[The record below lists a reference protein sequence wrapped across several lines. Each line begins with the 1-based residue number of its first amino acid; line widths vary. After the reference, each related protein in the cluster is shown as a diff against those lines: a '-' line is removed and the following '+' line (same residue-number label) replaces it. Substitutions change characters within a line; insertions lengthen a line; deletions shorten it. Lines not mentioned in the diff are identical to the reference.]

1 VVACTNLNIHGRIII
16 ILKKTVEWKSY
27 KTPKVIS
34 VNVSLPKEIDFE
46 GQKVITG
53 IFKEPVAGRIML
65 RTLNLDGDKQA
76 DLTVH
81 GGPDKAVY
89 AYPIE
94 HYEFWHKVYP
104 NMEMPKGMF
113 GENFTI
119 EGLMENEVTIGDIF
133 QIGSSKVIA
142 TQPRMPC
149 YKLGVKFG
157 RMDVLK
163 KFLASGRSGIYFRVL
178 EEGEVGAGD
187 PIVQIKKDTNRV
199 AISDVVRLYASDR
212 EDINTMRR
220 AVKVEALPEGWK
232 DYFLEQIKRVEKNVN
247 KRDKR

>member
-1 VVACTNLNIHGRIII
+1 M
-16 ILKKTVEWKSY
+16 
-27 KTPKVIS
+27 TPKILS
-34 VNVSLPKEIDFE
+34 INVSLPEEIDFE
-46 GQKVITG
+46 GQKVTTG
-53 IFKEPVAGRIML
+53 IFKEPIEGRIML

-94 HYEFWHKVYP
+94 HYEFWRKVYP
-104 NMEMPKGMF
+104 DMEMPNGMF

-119 EGLMENEVTIGDIF
+119 EGLMESEVSVGDAF
-133 QIGSSKVIA
+133 EIGSSKVIA

-163 KFLASGRSGIYFRVL
+163 KFLASGRSGIYFKVL

-187 PIVQIKKDTNRV
+187 SIVRIKNDTNRV
-199 AISDVVRLYASDR
+199 GIGDIVRLYASDR
-212 EDINTMRR
+212 EDIKTMLR

-232 DYFLEQIKRVEKNVN
+232 HYFYEQIRRVEK
-247 KRDKR
+247 KLGQR

>member
-1 VVACTNLNIHGRIII
+1 M
-16 ILKKTVEWKSY
+16 
-27 KTPKVIS
+27 TPKILS
-34 VNVSLPKEIDFE
+34 INVSLPEEIDFE
-46 GQKVITG
+46 GQKVTTG
-53 IFKEPVAGRIML
+53 IFKKPIEGRIML
-65 RTLNLDGDKQA
+65 RTLNLDGGKQA

-94 HYEFWHKVYP
+94 HYEFWRKVYP
-104 NMEMPKGMF
+104 DMEMPNGMF

-119 EGLMENEVTIGDIF
+119 EGLMESEVSVGDAF
-133 QIGSSKVIA
+133 EIGSSKVIA

-163 KFLASGRSGIYFRVL
+163 KFLASGRSGIYFKVL

-187 PIVQIKKDTNRV
+187 SIVRIKNDTNRV
-199 AISDVVRLYASDR
+199 GIGDIVRLYASDR
-212 EDINTMRR
+212 EDIKTMLR

-232 DYFLEQIKRVEKNVN
+232 HYFYEQIRRVEKS
-247 KRDKR
+247 

>member
-1 VVACTNLNIHGRIII
+1 MPK
-16 ILKKTVEWKSY
+16 IL
-27 KTPKVIS
+27 S

-46 GQKVITG
+46 GQKVTTG
-53 IFKEPVAGRIML
+53 IFKEPVEGRIML

-81 GGPDKAVY
+81 GGVDKAVY
-89 AYPIE
+89 AYSIE
-94 HYEFWHKVYP
+94 HYEYWRKVFP
-104 NMEMPKGMF
+104 NIEMPNGMF
-113 GENFTI
+113 GENFTV
-119 EGLMENEVTIGDIF
+119 EGLMESEVSIGDVF

-163 KFLASGRSGIYFRVL
+163 KFLASGRSGIYFKVL

-187 PIVQIKKDTNRV
+187 TIEQITKDPNQVT
-199 AISDVVRLYASDR
+199 ISDIVRLYAKDR
-212 EDINTMRR
+212 EDIKTMQR
-220 AVKVEALPEGWK
+220 AAKVEVLPEGWK
-232 DYFLEQIKRVEKNVN
+232 DYFLEQIKRIENIRLKGNVG
-247 KRDKR
+247 KGGRRDV

>member
-1 VVACTNLNIHGRIII
+1 MIPK
-16 ILKKTVEWKSY
+16 ILS
-27 KTPKVIS
+27 I
-34 VNVSLPKEIDFE
+34 NVSLPKEIDFE
-46 GQKVITG
+46 GQMVTTG
-53 IFKEPVAGRIML
+53 IFKEPIEGRIML

-94 HYEFWHKVYP
+94 HYEFWRKVYP
-104 NMEMPKGMF
+104 NMEMPNGMF

-119 EGLMENEVTIGDIF
+119 GGLMENEVSVGDAF
-133 QIGSSKVIA
+133 EIGSSKVIA

-163 KFLASGRSGIYFRVL
+163 KFLASGRSGIYFKVL
-178 EEGEVGAGD
+178 EEGEVGPGD
-187 PIVQIKKDTNRV
+187 SIIKIKKDTNRV
-199 AISDVVRLYASDR
+199 AISDVVRLYAIDR
-212 EDINTMRR
+212 EDISTMQR
-220 AVKVEALPEGWK
+220 AVKVEALPEGWR
-232 DYFLEQIKRVEKNVN
+232 DYFIEQIRRVEKNQAKS
-247 KRDKR
+247 KRR

>member
-1 VVACTNLNIHGRIII
+1 VPK
-16 ILKKTVEWKSY
+16 IL
-27 KTPKVIS
+27 S
-34 VNVSLPKEIDFE
+34 VNVSLPKEVDYE
-46 GQKVITG
+46 GKKVTTG
-53 IFKEPVAGRIML
+53 IFKEPIEGRVML

-94 HYEFWHKVYP
+94 HYEFWHKVYSK
-104 NMEMPKGMF
+104 MEMPNGMF
-113 GENFTI
+113 GENLTT
-119 EGLMENEVTIGDIF
+119 EGLMEAEVNVGDVF
-133 QIGSSKVIA
+133 KIGSSKVIA

-149 YKLGVKFG
+149 YKLGVKFR

-163 KFLASGRSGIYFRVL
+163 KFLASGRSGIYFKVL

-187 PIVQIKKDTNRV
+187 PIIQIKKDTNRV
-199 AISDVVRLYASDR
+199 GISDIVRLYTSDR
-212 EDINTMRR
+212 EDIGMMRR

-232 DYFLEQIKRVEKNVN
+232 DYFYEQIRRVEN
-247 KRDKR
+247 KSGPKRKYK

>member
-1 VVACTNLNIHGRIII
+1 M
-16 ILKKTVEWKSY
+16 
-27 KTPKVIS
+27 TPKILS
-34 VNVSLPKEIDFE
+34 INVSLPKEIDFE
-46 GQKVITG
+46 GQKVTTG
-53 IFKEPVAGRIML
+53 IFKEPIEGRIML

-94 HYEFWHKVYP
+94 HYEFWRKVYP
-104 NMEMPKGMF
+104 NMEMPNGMF

-119 EGLMENEVTIGDIF
+119 GGLMENEVSVGDAF
-133 QIGSSKVIA
+133 EIGSSKVIA

-163 KFLASGRSGIYFRVL
+163 KFLASGRSGIYFKVL
-178 EEGEVGAGD
+178 EEGEVGPGD
-187 PIVQIKKDTNRV
+187 SIIKIKKDTNRV
-199 AISDVVRLYASDR
+199 AISDVVRLYAIDR
-212 EDINTMRR
+212 EDISTMRR
-220 AVKVEALPEGWK
+220 AVKVEALPEGWR
-232 DYFLEQIKRVEKNVN
+232 DYFIEQIRRVEKNQAKS
-247 KRDKR
+247 KRR

>member
-1 VVACTNLNIHGRIII
+1 MPK
-16 ILKKTVEWKSY
+16 IL
-27 KTPKVIS
+27 S

-46 GQKVITG
+46 GQKVRTG
-53 IFKEPVAGRIML
+53 IFKEPVEGRVRL

-94 HYEFWHKVYP
+94 HYEYWRRLFT
-104 NMEMPKGMF
+104 NIEMSNGMF
-113 GENFTI
+113 GENLTVD
-119 EGLMENEVTIGDIF
+119 GLKESEVSIGDVF

-157 RMDVLK
+157 RMDILK
-163 KFLASGRSGIYFRVL
+163 MFLASGRSGIYFKVL

-187 PIVQIKKDTNRV
+187 TIEQIRKDPNGIT
-199 AISDVVRLYASDR
+199 ISDVVRLYASDK
-212 EDINTMRR
+212 ENIKMMQL
-220 AVKVEALPEGWK
+220 AVKVEPFPDGWK
-232 DYFLEQIKRVEKNVN
+232 HYFLEKIKRMQK
-247 KRDKR
+247 KSGQK

>member
-1 VVACTNLNIHGRIII
+1 MPK
-16 ILKKTVEWKSY
+16 IL
-27 KTPKVIS
+27 S

-46 GQKVITG
+46 GQKVTTG
-53 IFKEPVAGRIML
+53 IFKKPVERRLML
-65 RTLNLDGDKQA
+65 KTLNLDGDRQA

-94 HYEFWHKVYP
+94 HYEYWRKVFP
-104 NMEMPKGMF
+104 TIEMPNGMF

-119 EGLMENEVTIGDIF
+119 EGLMEKEVSIGDVF
-133 QIGSSKVIA
+133 QIGSSRVIA

-163 KFLASGRSGIYFRVL
+163 KFLASGRSGIYFKVSK
-178 EEGEVGAGD
+178 EGEVGAGD
-187 PIVQIKKDTNRV
+187 TIEQIGKDPNRIS
-199 AISDVVRLYASDR
+199 ISDIIRLYASEK
-212 EDINTMRR
+212 EDIESMRR

-232 DYFLEQIKRVEKNVN
+232 HHFLEQINLVEKNKGKN
-247 KRDKR
+247 KRK

>member
-1 VVACTNLNIHGRIII
+1 MPK
-16 ILKKTVEWKSY
+16 IL
-27 KTPKVIS
+27 S
-34 VNVSLPKEIDFE
+34 VNVSYPKEVDYE
-46 GQKVITG
+46 GQKVTTG
-53 IFKEPVAGRIML
+53 IFKEPIEGRVKL
-65 RTLNLDGDKQA
+65 GTLNLDGDKQA

-94 HYEFWHKVYP
+94 HYEFWRKVYP
-104 NMEMPKGMF
+104 NMEMPNGMF
-113 GENFTI
+113 GENFTTK
-119 EGLMENEVTIGDIF
+119 GLMEIDINVGDIF
-133 QIGSSKVIA
+133 EIGSSKVIA

-163 KFLASGRSGIYFRVL
+163 KFLASGRSGIYFKVL

-187 PIVQIKKDTNRV
+187 PIIQIKKDNNRV
-199 AISDVVRLYASDR
+199 GISDIVRLYASDR
-212 EDINTMRR
+212 EDIKTMRR

-232 DYFLEQIKRVEKNVN
+232 DYFYEQIRRVEK
-247 KRDKR
+247 KSARR